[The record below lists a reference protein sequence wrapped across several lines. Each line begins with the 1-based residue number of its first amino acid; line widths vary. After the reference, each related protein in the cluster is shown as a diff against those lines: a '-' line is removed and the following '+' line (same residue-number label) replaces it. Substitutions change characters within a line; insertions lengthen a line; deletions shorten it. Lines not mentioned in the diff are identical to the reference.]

1 MASGWH
7 AMRRGAKM
15 RGTGMARGQRS
26 VLREGVI
33 AGVVGA
39 AVVALWFLV
48 FDIARGRPFLTPSL
62 LGAAVFYGARAPE
75 GVAVAAGPI
84 LGYTLLHV
92 CAFVAF
98 GVVASSV
105 IAVSEREPALFIA
118 FVILFAAFEM
128 FFFAVVAALGQSM
141 LGAIVWWAILVGN
154 LLASVA
160 MLGYFFRM
168 HRALPASL
176 VGSWGSVM
184 QEGVTAGV
192 LGATAVAVWFLA
204 VDWIQ
209 GEPLRTPIVLGMT
222 FLRQSSPSA
231 AVFLYTLIH
240 VLAFVVFGL
249 VAALL
254 LAGAEREPMLVFFV
268 VLLFT
273 AFEVAFFGA
282 IFVVARWVL
291 DELAGWTI
299 FVGNLLAASVM
310 LAYFFKGHRTLAH
323 RLTAVWADE
332 D

>member
-1 MASGWH
+1 
-7 AMRRGAKM
+7 
-15 RGTGMARGQRS
+15 MARAQPS

-48 FDIARGRPFLTPSL
+48 FDIARGRPFFTPSL
-62 LGAAVFYGARAPE
+62 LGAAVFYGVRTPE
-75 GVAVAAGPI
+75 GISVAAGPI
-84 LGYTLLHV
+84 IGYTILHV

-98 GVVASSV
+98 GVVAASV

-141 LGAIVWWAILVGN
+141 LGAIVWWAILIGN

-176 VGSWGSVM
+176 IGSWGSVLR
-184 QEGVTAGV
+184 EGVTAGI
-192 LGATAVAVWFLA
+192 LGAVAVAVWFLA

-209 GEPLRTPIVLGMT
+209 GEPLRTPIVLGMSL
-222 FLRQSSPSA
+222 LRQPSPGA
-231 AVFLYTLIH
+231 AVFLYTIVH
-240 VLAFVVFGL
+240 VLAFVAFGL

-254 LAGAEREPMLVFFV
+254 LAGAEREPMLVFLV
-268 VLLFT
+268 VILFT

-282 IFVVARWVL
+282 IVIVARWVL

-299 FVGNLLAASVM
+299 FAGNLLAAAAM

-323 RLTAVWADE
+323 RLTTAWAD
-332 D
+332 DD